1 MKNCAAA
8 LLACA
13 LVASLGA
20 GCAAK
25 VTEQPLFGEQQG
37 RSLSSPLRWGW
48 LSSERDTGD
57 LPSAIP
63 LGGKRAGRVL
73 VYLEFP
79 EPDGARELAQAQLLL
94 TPLGRV
100 GQVEVEL
107 SRADDAGPTL
117 RRWSDQPRAQYP
129 RISASIEARAWPAR
143 IDVTELVRAPRKAG
157 EPLRLML
164 RSEPNASESVLIA
177 TGASG
182 GDAPKLELYYRD

>member
-1 MKNCAAA
+1 LTNCAAA

-13 LVASLGA
+13 LGA

-25 VTEQPLFGEQQG
+25 ATEQPLFGEQQV
-37 RSLSSPLRWGW
+37 RSLSAPLRWGW

-79 EPDGARELAQAQLLL
+79 EPDGARQLAQAELLL
-94 TPLGRV
+94 TPLGSV

-107 SRADDAGPTL
+107 SRAADAGPAL
-117 RRWSDQPRAQYP
+117 RRWSDQPRALYP
-129 RISASIEARAWPAR
+129 RLSARIEARAWPAR

-164 RSEPNASESVLIA
+164 RSEPSDGESVLIA

-182 GDAPKLELYYRD
+182 GDAPKLEIYYR